1 MVERV
6 VPPTTV
12 MALANISPS
21 ASTRNLA
28 EPLTESDNKLESA
41 AAEEGL
47 IIKLAP
53 KGLAPDTPVLQ
64 EPKVCTKVG
73 AKLETN
79 FPLKVLVAVVLVTVK
94 EVKVEVPAV
103 RVPEMVALPEKSP
116 VVPEKDEVVMV
127 APMME
132 ALVTL

>member
-1 MVERV
+1 M
-6 VPPTTV
+6 
-12 MALANISPS
+12 
-21 ASTRNLA
+21 
-28 EPLTESDNKLESA
+28 
-41 AAEEGL
+41 

-53 KGLAPDTPVLQ
+53 RGLAPDTPVLQ
-64 EPKVCTKVG
+64 EPKVWANDG